1 MCDLLLS
8 MLKRS
13 GAGTCKQGPGGFVA
27 VSGSSGPVC
36 LVNTVIVWRAVG
48 LMVRIHP
55 SHG

>member
-1 MCDLLLS
+1 MCHLLLS
-8 MLKRS
+8 ILKRS

-27 VSGSSGPVC
+27 VSGSSGAVC